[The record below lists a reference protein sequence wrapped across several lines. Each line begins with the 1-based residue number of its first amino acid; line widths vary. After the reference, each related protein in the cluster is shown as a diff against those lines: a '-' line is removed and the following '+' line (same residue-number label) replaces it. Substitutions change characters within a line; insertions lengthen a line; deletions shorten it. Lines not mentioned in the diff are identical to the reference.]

1 MRQGR
6 LLYLLEGYQKNQL
19 NEQESIELDY
29 WYQDLAS
36 KELNYFE
43 NMSEAEIQA
52 YSKKMFQDIQYKIKK
67 KEGAAIKSGRIVKIW
82 KWTAAAM
89 LAACIVSITL
99 LWSKPVSVELKPLAV
114 NAISPVQELTN
125 TGLNKKIIRLN
136 DCSVVELSP
145 GSKIQFSSAFSFRDR
160 IIQLNGKAY
169 FSVQKRHKHAFTV
182 QTNGISTTALGTSFT
197 IDNSTEPATKIKL
210 HTGKIQVV
218 YTKWEMKQIPVVMN
232 PGDSLVMNK
241 STGEV
246 EALVKSGKQFTKP
259 SVYLKPISNNKLLQ
273 KTGFSVEF
281 IQTPLTEVLNQM
293 KKGYQVPVQY
303 DSTELSHLYFTGKI
317 KSQDKLG
324 TIIKRLEL
332 LHNLQIQTTQKGLV
346 IQKN

>member
-19 NEQESIELDY
+19 NEQESIELDN

-52 YSKKMFQDIQYKIKK
+52 YSKKMFQDIQYKIKQQ
-67 KEGAAIKSGRIVKIW
+67 EGIAIKSGIFFKPW
-82 KWTAAAM
+82 HWTAAAM
-89 LAACIVSITL
+89 LAGCIVSITL
-99 LWSKPVSVELKPLAV
+99 FWSKPVSVDLKPV
-114 NAISPVQELTN
+114 TTNNIPSTQELIN
-125 TGLNKKIIRLN
+125 TGLNKQIIRLN
-136 DCSVVELSP
+136 DCSMVELSP
-145 GSKIQFSSAFSFRDR
+145 GSSIQFSSAFSFSDR
-160 IIQLNGKAY
+160 IIELKGKAY
-169 FSVQKRHKHAFTV
+169 FSVQKGHKHAFTV
-182 QTNGISTTALGTSFT
+182 QTNGINTTALGTSFT

-218 YTKWEMKQIPVVMN
+218 YSKSEMKQIPVVMN

-241 STGEV
+241 STGLV
-246 EALVKSGKQFTKP
+246 EALVKSGYQNRKP
-259 SVYLKPISNNKLLQ
+259 SIQPITKNSLLQ
-273 KTGFSVEF
+273 RTGFNYDF
-281 IQTPLTEVLNQM
+281 IQTALPDVLDQLE
-293 KKGYQVPVQY
+293 KGYQVAVQY
-303 DSTELSHLYFTGKI
+303 DSTDLSHLYFTGKI

-324 TIIKRLEL
+324 TILKRLEL

>member
-1 MRQGR
+1 MLQGR

-19 NEQESIELDY
+19 NEQESTELDN
-29 WYQDLAS
+29 WFQELAA

-67 KEGAAIKSGRIVKIW
+67 KEGASFKSGKIIKSW
-82 KWTAAAM
+82 KWAAVAM
-89 LAACIVSITL
+89 LAGCIVSITL
-99 LWSKPVSVELKPLAV
+99 LRSKPVSVEWEPLAA
-114 NAISPVQELTN
+114 NTISSVQELAN
-125 TGLNKKIIRLN
+125 TGLNKQIIRLN

-145 GSKIQFSSAFSFRDR
+145 GSKIQFSTAFSFSDR
-160 IIQLNGKAY
+160 IIQLNGKAF
-169 FSVQKRHKHAFTV
+169 FSVQKGHKHAFTV
-182 QTNGISTTALGTSFT
+182 QTNGINTTALGTSFT
-197 IDNSTEPATKIKL
+197 IDNRTESATKIKL

-218 YTKWEMKQIPVVMN
+218 YTKSEINQVPVVMH

-241 STGEV
+241 STGLV
-246 EALVKSGKQFTKP
+246 ETLLKSGQQNRKP
-259 SVYLKPISNNKLLQ
+259 SVQSINNNRLLQ
-273 KTGFSVEF
+273 RTGFSHDF
-281 IQTPLTEVLNQM
+281 MQTALPDVFEQL
-293 KKGYQVPVQY
+293 KKGYQVTIHY

-324 TIIKRLEL
+324 TIIKRLEI